1 MKMKA
6 HPVCVCVCVCV
17 SWHLICLNIRFNLCL
32 QEEELRASNDPKYQH
47 LREELHVEITAF
59 APPAEAHARI
69 AYALTEVRKY
79 LIPDSNDDIR
89 QEQMREME
97 ILAAN
102 GDTIGAAAAAAAA
115 GITLTGLPTTDPTKR
130 PAVSATPAGMM
141 TATAAPN
148 LAMIHPAF
156 RPSLA
161 LATPQS
167 IQNQAAAAAA
177 VFRGMSPTAAAA
189 ATTGVPTTGTPV
201 GMPAMSA
208 ATLQQAA
215 VAMRSQQNGLM
226 AAAQAATQGSP
237 YIAAAPMIRKLV
249 SSPVTTVVSQAQA
262 LQPQQH
268 QQQQKLLTE
277 EMMLEAAAVSQAP
290 SDIGREDG

>member
-1 MKMKA
+1 
-6 HPVCVCVCVCV
+6 
-17 SWHLICLNIRFNLCL
+17 
-32 QEEELRASNDPKYQH
+32 
-47 LREELHVEITAF
+47 
-59 APPAEAHARI
+59 
-69 AYALTEVRKY
+69 
-79 LIPDSNDDIR
+79 
-89 QEQMREME
+89 ME

-115 GITLTGLPTTDPTKR
+115 GISLTGTALDPNKR
-130 PAVSATPAGMM
+130 PAVATQAQAGLM
-141 TATAAPN
+141 TAAAPN

-167 IQNQAAAAAA
+167 IQNQAAATAAM
-177 VFRGMSPTAAAA
+177 FRGMSPTA
-189 ATTGVPTTGTPV
+189 ATTGVPTTGAPI
-201 GMPAMSA
+201 GMPTMSAATMSA

-268 QQQQKLLTE
+268 QQQQQKLLTE

>member
-1 MKMKA
+1 M
-6 HPVCVCVCVCV
+6 
-17 SWHLICLNIRFNLCL
+17 ICLNIGFNLCL

-115 GITLTGLPTTDPTKR
+115 GISLTGTALDPNKR
-130 PAVSATPAGMM
+130 PAVATQAQAGLM
-141 TATAAPN
+141 TAAAPN

-167 IQNQAAAAAA
+167 IQNQAAATAAM
-177 VFRGMSPTAAAA
+177 FRGMSPTA
-189 ATTGVPTTGTPV
+189 ATTGVPTTGAPI
-201 GMPAMSA
+201 GMPTMSAATMSA

-226 AAAQAATQGSP
+226 AAAAATQGSP

-268 QQQQKLLTE
+268 QQQQQKLLTE

>member
-1 MKMKA
+1 M
-6 HPVCVCVCVCV
+6 
-17 SWHLICLNIRFNLCL
+17 ICLNIRFNLCL

-167 IQNQAAAAAA
+167 IQNQAAATAAM
-177 VFRGMSPTAAAA
+177 FRGMSPTA
-189 ATTGVPTTGTPV
+189 ATTGVPTTGAPI
-201 GMPAMSA
+201 GMPTMSAATMSA

-226 AAAQAATQGSP
+226 AAAAATQGSP

-268 QQQQKLLTE
+268 QQQQQKLLTE